1 MHAYV
6 IGNAVI
12 DETFAVSSLP
22 KAGESIFGS
31 LIASNVGGKG
41 CNQAIVLARCGVPAT
56 LIAAVGND
64 GRAAL
69 VRALIEGE
77 GLASRLIIQP
87 NCTTDMSVILRLANG
102 ENAIITTTEAARSL
116 SFVDVQPF
124 LAGAFRG
131 DLVVLQGNLNGE
143 TTLSIMKYAKQLGMI
158 VAFNPSPL
166 QAYFAD
172 LWPLVDIAFVNEGEA
187 SSLTGLQGEAAS
199 AALLALGV
207 DLVVQTNGA
216 EGALLT
222 ARNVSSRVSAS
233 KCEVVDT
240 TGAGDTF
247 MAVALASSMLRRAKL
262 DPTAVESASLAASL
276 TVSRL
281 GTLSAFPTRE
291 ELATILAQT

>member
-1 MHAYV
+1 MPEAFAGIVAGLTITFVSLVGYSAMAGAICGGGLGDLGIRYGYQRFLPEV
-6 IGNAVI
+6 MLLVKAIGL
-12 DETFAVSSLP
+12 VSRP
-22 KAGESIFGS
+22 
-31 LIASNVGGKG
+31 
-41 CNQAIVLARCGVPAT
+41 
-56 LIAAVGND
+56 
-64 GRAAL
+64 
-69 VRALIEGE
+69 
-77 GLASRLIIQP
+77 ASRIHSRP
-87 NCTTDMSVILRLANG
+87 VAS
-102 ENAIITTTEAARSL
+102 
-116 SFVDVQPF
+116 PF

-262 DPTAVESASLAASL
+262 DPSAVESASLAASL